1 MASPEPGATESA
13 SSLSR
18 LCEPRLTA
26 YKRIDPTAA
35 DCPAITVTDIPAHP
49 TIDRISAGATDQH
62 FASAATTQIIVAA
75 AADDTVATTL
85 ASNSIRAGAAQ
96 NQRVAAAAIERAT
109 AHNNARQIQ
118 RGAFRRLQ

>member
-26 YKRIDPTAA
+26 YKRIDPAAA
-35 DCPAITVTDIPAHP
+35 DCPAITVADIAARP
-49 TIDRISAGATDQH
+49 TIERVSAGATDQH

-75 AADDTVATTL
+75 AADDTVATALT
-85 ASNSIRAGAAQ
+85 ANTIRAGTAQ
-96 NQRVAAAAIERAT
+96 NQRVAAAAIERA
-109 AHNNARQIQ
+109 AA
-118 RGAFRRLQ
+118 